1 MNKTLFA
8 SLLFVCLSPI
18 AARAA
23 DDNSRQRVIQIVS
36 NIQRADYEGDRA
48 ALKRSYDELASSAD
62 DKDLGAKIRYWR
74 GFALWRRAI
83 NGGNEKVPPREME
96 EDFKQAVVEFEAAL
110 AKDPGFVDARSAAG
124 STLGNLMALYTRN
137 PDLSPD
143 FKELAQRQPSLD
155 KAMAY
160 MNDAHAAEPEN
171 PRVWW
176 VLGPVRYYLS
186 FQRKEGADKAS
197 DAALEMYQ
205 KGLEA
210 ARKRKNPNNDPL
222 TPAWGEAEC
231 LMGLAAANFY
241 RPTPDLAAAEEHARS
256 ALKLVPHWH
265 YVRDIL
271 LNQIAE
277 AKAKQAKPSP

>member
-1 MNKTLFA
+1 MTKIILPATLILFFLATTPGAIDKTREQA
-8 SLLFVCLSPI
+8 
-18 AARAA
+18 
-23 DDNSRQRVIQIVS
+23 IQIVS
-36 NIQRADYEGDRA
+36 RIQRADYEGDRGE
-48 ALKRSYDELASSAD
+48 LKRLSGELAPYLE
-62 DKDLGAKIRYWR
+62 DKDLNAKVHYWR

-110 AKDPGFVDARSAAG
+110 AKDPAFVDARSAAG
-124 STLGNLMALYTRN
+124 STLGNLMALYVRN

-143 FKELAQRQPSLD
+143 FKEPAQRQPSID

-160 MNDAHAAEPEN
+160 MNDAQAADPEN

-186 FQRKEGADKAS
+186 FQRKEGPDKAS

-210 ARKRKNPNNDPL
+210 ARKREYPNNDPL

-231 LMGLAAANFY
+231 LMSLAAVNFY

-271 LNQIAE
+271 LKQIAE
-277 AKAKQAKPSP
+277 AKAKQAKQTP